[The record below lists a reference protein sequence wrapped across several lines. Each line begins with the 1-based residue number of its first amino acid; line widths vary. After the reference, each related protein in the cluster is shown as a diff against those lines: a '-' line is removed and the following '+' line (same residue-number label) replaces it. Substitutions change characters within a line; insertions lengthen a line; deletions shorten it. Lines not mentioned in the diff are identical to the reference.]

1 VTHPVSGIQ
10 LGISQAGVKTP
21 NRDDLVLINLS
32 PDTLT
37 AAVFTQNAFRAAPV
51 VVAER
56 HLHANAG
63 RAGLLMINTGNAN
76 AGNGVQGISSAE
88 KCCLA
93 AAALTK
99 APVDQILPFST
110 GVIGEALPTDA
121 IIAALPQAI
130 GDLSELNWSRAA
142 SAILTTDTRPKLR
155 SKQFEVAGRSCTIT
169 GMCKGA
175 GMICPN
181 LATMLAFVGTD
192 ARIDAATL
200 DSLLKNA
207 VADSFNRI
215 TIDGDTSTNDAVTL
229 SATGGSGISI
239 TADCP
244 HYDRFAE
251 ALTDLMI
258 DLAHDIV
265 RDGEGASKFV
275 EVNVSGGK
283 TSAECDEVARTIAHS
298 PLVKTALF
306 ASDPNW
312 GRILAAI
319 GRTGLDNFDTD
330 SVVLRI
336 NGIVIAEAGARAT
349 SYQEEKGVEAMQPR
363 DLKVEVMLNR
373 GSASA
378 SVWTTDLSYDYVKIN
393 AEYRT

>member
-1 VTHPVSGIQ
+1 MTHPVSGIR
-10 LGISQAGVKTP
+10 LGVAQAGVKTA

-32 PDTLT
+32 PDTCT

-56 HLHANAG
+56 HLRANAG
-63 RAGLLMINTGNAN
+63 RASWLMINTGNAN
-76 AGNGVQGISSAE
+76 AGNGMQGISSAE
-88 KCCLA
+88 SCCQA

-130 GDLSELNWSRAA
+130 GDLSETNWSRAA

-155 SKQFEVAGRSCTIT
+155 SKQFELEGRSCTIT
-169 GMCKGA
+169 GMSKGA

-200 DSLLKNA
+200 DSLLKKA

-229 SATGGSGISI
+229 SATGDSGISI
-239 TADCP
+239 APDGP

-275 EVNVSGGK
+275 EVNVSGGR

-336 NGIVIAEAGARAT
+336 NGIVIAEAGARAAP
-349 SYQEEKGVEAMQPR
+349 YREEKGVEAMQPR

-378 SVWTTDLSYDYVKIN
+378 TVWTTDLSYDYVKIN

>member
-1 VTHPVSGIQ
+1 MTHPVSGIR
-10 LGISQAGVKTP
+10 LGVAQAGVKTA

-32 PDTLT
+32 PDTCT

-56 HLHANAG
+56 HLRANAG
-63 RAGLLMINTGNAN
+63 RASWLMINTGNAN
-76 AGNGVQGISSAE
+76 AGNGMQGISSAE
-88 KCCLA
+88 SCCQA

-110 GVIGEALPTDA
+110 GVIGETLPTDA

-130 GDLSELNWSRAA
+130 GDLSETNWSRAA

-155 SKQFEVAGRSCTIT
+155 SKQFEIEGRSCTIT
-169 GMCKGA
+169 GMSKGA

-200 DSLLKNA
+200 DSLLKKA

-229 SATGGSGISI
+229 SATGDSGISI
-239 TADCP
+239 ATDGS

-275 EVNVSGGK
+275 EVNVSGGR

-336 NGIVIAEAGARAT
+336 NGIVIAEAGARAA
-349 SYQEEKGVEAMQPR
+349 SYREEKGVEAMQPR

-378 SVWTTDLSYDYVKIN
+378 TVWTTDLSYDYVKIN